1 MGVRS
6 APPTPPRDC
15 RSRASHL
22 SFLFLPCEMQGFRS
36 HQLCSAMVHSNM
48 RIQRNGWDGVTGPP
62 CVAGICALA
71 VKIRGDAKN
80 LEGSGEGVGKVPVE
94 DGRDPVW
101 FISDVQCPGRATRQ
115 TLDAQ
120 PTIRLCLKLTL
131 AKDEN
136 EGILGKGTSQ
146 CKGLEV

>member
-1 MGVRS
+1 M
-6 APPTPPRDC
+6 
-15 RSRASHL
+15 
-22 SFLFLPCEMQGFRS
+22 
-36 HQLCSAMVHSNM
+36 
-48 RIQRNGWDGVTGPP
+48 
-62 CVAGICALA
+62 AGICALA

>member
-1 MGVRS
+1 
-6 APPTPPRDC
+6 
-15 RSRASHL
+15 
-22 SFLFLPCEMQGFRS
+22 
-36 HQLCSAMVHSNM
+36 M

-131 AKDEN
+131 AKD
-136 EGILGKGTSQ
+136 
-146 CKGLEV
+146 